1 MSKISSG
8 FVLFA
13 VLMAL
18 SVGVAFSEVKANVTE
33 NATENATGNAT
44 MNATG
49 NVTINATGNVTVIA
63 ENATIKTT
71 EPVKA

>member
-8 FVLFA
+8 LVLFA

-18 SVGVAFSEVKANVTE
+18 SVGVAFSEVGANVTE
-33 NATENATGNAT
+33 NATENVTINET
-44 MNATG
+44 E

-63 ENATIKTT
+63 ENVTINAT